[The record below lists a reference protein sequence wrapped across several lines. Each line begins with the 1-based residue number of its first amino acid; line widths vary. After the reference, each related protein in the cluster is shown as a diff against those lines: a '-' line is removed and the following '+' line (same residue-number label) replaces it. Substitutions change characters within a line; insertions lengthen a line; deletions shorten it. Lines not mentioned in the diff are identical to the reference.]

1 MIQHHGRSLTELD
14 NMIPYERQVYVSLL
28 QNWVKE
34 ENERIRAENAK
45 VK

>member
-1 MIQHHGRSLTELD
+1 MIQHHGWSLTELD
-14 NMIPYERQVYVSLL
+14 NMVPYERQVYVSLL

-45 VK
+45 SR

>member
-1 MIQHHGRSLTELD
+1 MIQHHGWSLTELE

-45 VK
+45 MK

>member
-1 MIQHHGRSLTELD
+1 MV
-14 NMIPYERQVYVSLL
+14 PYERQVYVSLL

-45 VK
+45 AR